1 MQVQQV
7 LVWRYTENFPATS
20 PTDDRTYTMA
30 ETARRLEDMP
40 SYFVAAE
47 ADAEWLL
54 IGAILVFFMRESRV
68 PCPGQPSHDPTSPRV
83 C

>member
-1 MQVQQV
+1 
-7 LVWRYTENFPATS
+7 
-20 PTDDRTYTMA
+20 MA
-30 ETARRLEDMP
+30 
-40 SYFVAAE
+40 YFLADE
-47 ADAEWLL
+47 ADSEWLL